1 MKILFVGIQ
10 DIFGEIDAGGVQ
22 VSRRNY
28 ELLWDM
34 TDEIHAAIFCEEGN
48 VRARDNHICYFS
60 RACSNMEAVKSA
72 FLLRRI
78 YKLKEEKRLLKYIET
93 VNPDVVFL
101 DCSAIGIILKKLPAH
116 IKTIVFFHN
125 IETDFSWN
133 KVKKEGAC
141 FLPAFFASYY
151 NERVATRIATKVIT
165 LNERDDRR
173 LNQLFG
179 RTSDMHL
186 GVSFDDYF
194 QYEKLQRN
202 EQKKELLFIGSL
214 FGPNYQ
220 GILWFVDEV
229 MGVLPE
235 YHLSIVGKNFEY
247 KKRELERDNVT
258 VIGTVDDLEKYYYS
272 YSVVVMPI
280 QYGAGMK
287 VKTAEA
293 MMYGMT
299 ILGTD
304 EAFEGYQ
311 VDGIRGIYRC
321 NTADEFVN
329 VIHNIYENGL
339 LKDYE
344 EDVREVFIRDHETKH
359 LREKIRLLIEKI

>member
-1 MKILFVGIQ
+1 MKILFIGIQ
-10 DIFGEIDAGGVQ
+10 DIFGKIDAGGVQ

-28 ELLWDM
+28 ELLLDVA
-34 TDEIHAAIFCEEGN
+34 DEIHAAIFCEEGN
-48 VRARDNHICYFS
+48 TRAGDDYICFFS
-60 RACSNMEAVKSA
+60 RVSNNMEAVKSA
-72 FLLRRI
+72 LFLRRT
-78 YKLKEEKRLLKYIET
+78 YKLKEEKRLLEYIEK

-116 IKTIVFFHN
+116 TKTIVFFHN

-133 KVKKEGAC
+133 KVKKEGIC
-141 FLPAFFASYY
+141 FLPAYFASYY
-151 NERVATRIATKVIT
+151 NERIATKIATKVIT

-179 RTSDMHL
+179 RTSDLHL
-186 GVSFDDYF
+186 GVSFEDYF
-194 QYEKLQRN
+194 QYEKLKRN
-202 EQKKELLFIGSL
+202 GQKKELLFVGSL
-214 FGPNYQ
+214 FWPNYQ

-229 MGVLPE
+229 MRVLPE
-235 YHLSIVGKNFEY
+235 YHLSIVGKNFEN

-258 VIGTVDDLEKYYYS
+258 VIGTADDLEQYYYS
-272 YSVVVMPI
+272 YSVIVMPI

-304 EAFEGYQ
+304 EALEGYQ
-311 VDGIRGIYRC
+311 VDGVKGIYRC
-321 NTADEFVN
+321 NTADAFIN

-344 EDVREVFIRDHETKH
+344 EDVRQVFIRDHETKH
-359 LREKIRLLIEKI
+359 LGEKIRLLVEKM